1 MLVRK
6 SRSGYINGDGGLRS
20 DGFLNSHDLA
30 TKEQELHKNREA
42 MVCMN
47 SYVKNKSCMRV
58 DES

>member
-1 MLVRK
+1 MRVFSTR
-6 SRSGYINGDGGLRS
+6 
-20 DGFLNSHDLA
+20 SHDLA
-30 TKEQELHKNREA
+30 TKEQELHKSREA